1 MYNRYIPQADG
12 TYRRNQMED
21 KRPTQPP
28 PPPVVQE
35 PIHKNPPHQKPE
47 GILGFLKQLLPR
59 NLDTADLL
67 IILLILL
74 MAGDNE
80 KNRNDALLT
89 LALYFFM

>member
-1 MYNRYIPQADG
+1 
-12 TYRRNQMED
+12 MED
-21 KRPTQPP
+21 KRPPAPP
-28 PPPVVQE
+28 PTTSE
-35 PIHKNPPHQKPE
+35 PSSKNPPPQKPE
-47 GILGFLKQLLPR
+47 GILAFLKQLLPG

-74 MAGDNE
+74 MAGDSE

>member
-12 TYRRNQMED
+12 SYRRNQMED
-21 KRPTQPP
+21 KRPPAPP
-28 PPPVVQE
+28 PLTPEPPN
-35 PIHKNPPHQKPE
+35 KNPPQKKPE
-47 GILGFLKQLLPR
+47 GIMGFLRQLLPG

-74 MAGDNE
+74 MAGDSE

>member
-1 MYNRYIPQADG
+1 MYNRYVPQADG
-12 TYRRNQMED
+12 SYRRNQMED
-21 KRPTQPP
+21 KHPP
-28 PPPVVQE
+28 PPPQIIPE
-35 PIHKNPPHQKPE
+35 QPCKTPPSKKPE
-47 GILGFLKQLLPR
+47 GILGFLKQLLPG

>member
-1 MYNRYIPQADG
+1 
-12 TYRRNQMED
+12 MED
-21 KRPTQPP
+21 KRPPAPP
-28 PPPVVQE
+28 PLTPESPN
-35 PIHKNPPHQKPE
+35 KNPPPKKPE
-47 GILGFLKQLLPR
+47 GILGFLRQLLPG